1 MKNNNKIIL
10 NGVVSDK
17 PTVAYKKNLD
27 IMYEMKIKVQR
38 LNNTYDELNI
48 VIADKII
55 KNLDLNI
62 GDIVDI
68 FGELRTYNIKED
80 KKNKLKVVVYA
91 KRINE
96 VDKITN
102 KNIVQVEGFICKE
115 PVYRITPLGRKIGEF
130 ILAIN
135 RDYFYYEFNKNIIKS
150 SYIPTLGWETNAKYI
165 SSLNIGDK
173 VKCEGRLQSRKYKKI
188 ENELSTE
195 KTAYEL
201 SLFKIKKM

>member
-80 KKNKLKVVVYA
+80 KKNKLTVVVYA